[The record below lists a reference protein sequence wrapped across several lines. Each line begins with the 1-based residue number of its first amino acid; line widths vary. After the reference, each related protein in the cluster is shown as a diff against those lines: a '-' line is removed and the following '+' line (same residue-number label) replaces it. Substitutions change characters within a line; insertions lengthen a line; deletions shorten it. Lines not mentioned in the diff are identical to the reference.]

1 MIGLGSDKYNQMKVY
16 DVCYEEY
23 KWTKSLQI
31 ADVAGLL
38 KECNERK
45 GMDMDTI
52 EPGLCKK
59 HI

>member
-1 MIGLGSDKYNQMKVY
+1 MKVY

-45 GMDMDTI
+45 GMDMNTI
-52 EPGLCKK
+52 EPGHCKK